1 MTWRR
6 IPPFTDTAFRLH
18 SNPCVLVTM
27 VENRRPKDDSLA
39 AYLATQLNEA
49 EQKGC
54 LFLLNDLMRCLK
66 KECTSEDFDW
76 VLSERRG
83 TTPPKGKHFW
93 ITEAKRATVALKL
106 HEMTKKA
113 PGSDA
118 WTQITEFRSDDVD
131 IDVFYHTDSECG
143 EMTYICNTTINNMS
157 ILPVSSLI
165 AEVNDYTKWMPVIGD
180 AQILE
185 EVPRGYLC
193 NIMFE
198 SPCPKIVCSRDISMR
213 LVADQDY
220 YRPIVPPQWQT
231 VMSKYLTAPRNG
243 FQMYSESL
251 PDDPALIS
259 LLGHHYESLLP
270 NTSTLDSEIIE
281 HKHCQRAYL
290 KHGAAF
296 IRTPLDKRGS
306 PRVKVSLVA
315 SVDVFLPRPP
325 AWVIKFIGGKVF
337 EQIIITLMSFAKE
350 ISTVCASG
358 QSNWDLAKLFADAIR
373 RKDLYRWMRD
383 SIPESFSKH
392 II

>member
-118 WTQITEFRSDDVD
+118 WTQITEVHRVFVRSELS
-131 IDVFYHTDSECG
+131 DSLGLMMWTSMCF
-143 EMTYICNTTINNMS
+143 TT
-157 ILPVSSLI
+157 P
-165 AEVNDYTKWMPVIGD
+165 
-180 AQILE
+180 
-185 EVPRGYLC
+185 
-193 NIMFE
+193 
-198 SPCPKIVCSRDISMR
+198 
-213 LVADQDY
+213 
-220 YRPIVPPQWQT
+220 
-231 VMSKYLTAPRNG
+231 
-243 FQMYSESL
+243 
-251 PDDPALIS
+251 
-259 LLGHHYESLLP
+259 
-270 NTSTLDSEIIE
+270 TLNVE
-281 HKHCQRAYL
+281 R
-290 KHGAAF
+290 
-296 IRTPLDKRGS
+296 
-306 PRVKVSLVA
+306 
-315 SVDVFLPRPP
+315 
-325 AWVIKFIGGKVF
+325 
-337 EQIIITLMSFAKE
+337 
-350 ISTVCASG
+350 
-358 QSNWDLAKLFADAIR
+358 
-373 RKDLYRWMRD
+373 
-383 SIPESFSKH
+383 
-392 II
+392 